1 MKQNLNTNKNI
12 SSKSS
17 TYYQLLSKLGIT
29 IILAIVLINF
39 TACNK
44 PSTAII
50 PSGANT
56 VKMRLDGTAYEVTGL
71 YSNGTLKGI
80 RKELKTNPRGFYALF
95 GSTSISVNDLDS
107 IGHIGSYLLMPVINE
122 ITKSITVDI
131 KNIHGKRISFTN
143 KINSGIVNI
152 THNNSSFIAGT
163 FSCTLYQDT
172 TWLTSYDPSSP
183 DSIKITDGYFD
194 IAN

>member
-1 MKQNLNTNKNI
+1 MKNI
-12 SSKSS
+12 
-17 TYYQLLSKLGIT
+17 LILFT
-29 IILAIVLINF
+29 IIIMATQISSCKKN
-39 TACNK
+39 
-44 PSTAII
+44 PSTTII

-80 RKELKTNPRGFYALF
+80 RKELKTNPRVISADF
-95 GSTSISVNDLDS
+95 GNTAISVNDLDS
-107 IGHIGSYLLMPVINE
+107 IGHIGSYLLLPSKNVV
-122 ITKSITVDI
+122 TKTIAVNI
-131 KNIHGKRISFTN
+131 KNVHGKRISFIN
-143 KINSGIVNI
+143 KINSGTVNI